1 MKGIL
6 EMLRFGLGSYHS
18 ILEIQNFS
26 KNNKV
31 NQTITE
37 ARNIVK
43 IAVID
48 DEKFAPLGNL
58 KSYGYDIKEIQ
69 DLLRIEEARYYDI
82 ILCDLMGVGE
92 HFDRTLGGASLIKEI
107 KINYP
112 TKIVIAY
119 SGATSNSNEAIS
131 AKEYC
136 DDFVRKDA
144 DLTDWTEVLDDFVAQ
159 VIDPYQ
165 MWIKLRQELF
175 NNDIDIR
182 DVVRLESAYVESIAS
197 KDVKFE

>member
-1 MKGIL
+1 M
-6 EMLRFGLGSYHS
+6 
-18 ILEIQNFS
+18 
-26 KNNKV
+26 
-31 NQTITE
+31 
-37 ARNIVK
+37 
-43 IAVID
+43 
-48 DEKFAPLGNL
+48 
-58 KSYGYDIKEIQ
+58 
-69 DLLRIEEARYYDI
+69 RIEEARYYDI
-82 ILCDLMGVGE
+82 ILCELMGVGE

-107 KINYP
+107 KINYH

-144 DLTDWTEVLDDFVAQ
+144 DLTEWTEVLDDFVAQ

-197 KDVKFE
+197 KDVKFDALNRQISNVNLSNHVKSIVQSMIASAIYSLVLG